1 VLAEGI
7 FIIKLMQVAV
17 FGRHI
22 KEQDQVFVSEMLQVL
37 NEEGVSCYILQS
49 LYDELSENTPLETT
63 YELFN
68 SHLEFKIRKFDCA
81 IVLGGDGTILQAI
94 TYIRDAPV
102 PILGINLGRMGF
114 LAYVEKKRIR
124 EAILLLKSGQYSI
137 DERSMLYLESTPSVF
152 GEIPFAL
159 NDFTLLKRD
168 TSSMITINTFVNGDY
183 LNSYW
188 ADGIIL
194 ATPTG
199 STGYSLSC
207 GGPIIFPNSSSFV
220 LTPVAP
226 HNLNVRPIV
235 ISDASVISF
244 EVEGRADHFIC
255 TLDSR
260 FELVNAQ
267 HQLAIRK
274 NDFPVRLI
282 RFVDTTFLSTM
293 RQKLNWGQD
302 VRN

>member
-1 VLAEGI
+1 
-7 FIIKLMQVAV
+7 MQVAV

-22 KEQDQVFVSEMLQVL
+22 KEHDLNIVHDLLAVL
-37 NEEGVSCYILQS
+37 NEEGV
-49 LYDELSENTPLETT
+49 NTYVLKTLHEEIDQHVKEHHAQ
-63 YELFN
+63 YAVFD
-68 SHLEFKIRKFDCA
+68 SHLDFKVHKIDCA
-81 IVLGGDGTILQAI
+81 IVLGGDGSILQAV
-94 TYIRDAPV
+94 TYIRDNDV

-114 LAYVEKKRIR
+114 LAYVEKGRLR
-124 EAILLLKSGQYSI
+124 ESIKLLQTGQYTI
-137 DERSMLYLESTPSVF
+137 DSRSMIYLESTPPIF
-152 GEIPFAL
+152 GETPFAL

-168 TSSMITINTFVNGDY
+168 TSSMITIHAFANGDY

-207 GGPIIFPNSSSFV
+207 GGPILFPNSSSFV

-235 ISDASVISF
+235 ISDSSVISF

-260 FELVNAQ
+260 FELISSLQ
-267 HQLAIRK
+267 QLAIRK
-274 NDFPVRLI
+274 NEFNVKLI
-282 RFVDTTFLSTM
+282 RFEDTTFLSTM

>member
-1 VLAEGI
+1 
-7 FIIKLMQVAV
+7 MQVAV
-17 FGRHI
+17 FGKQI
-22 KEQDQVFVSEMLQVL
+22 KDQDIHVVKDLVETLAEAGVNVYMLK
-37 NEEGVSCYILQS
+37 S
-49 LYDELSENTPLETT
+49 LHDEVKDSLTQFPGLHT
-63 YELFN
+63 FD
-68 SHLEFKIRKFDCA
+68 SHLEFRVRKFDCA
-81 IVLGGDGTILQAI
+81 IVLGGDGTILMAI
-94 TYIRDAPV
+94 TYIRDAEV

-114 LAYVEKKRIR
+114 LAYVEKKKLQ
-124 EAILLLKSGQYSI
+124 EAVRLLRAGQYTL
-137 DERSMLYLESTPSVF
+137 DQRSMLYLESTPQVF
-152 GEIPFAL
+152 GETPFAL

-168 TSSMITINTFVNGDY
+168 TSSMITIHAYVNGDY

-207 GGPIIFPNSSSFV
+207 GGPIIFPNSANFV

-226 HNLNVRPIV
+226 HNLSVRPIV

-260 FELVNAQ
+260 FELVSAQ

-274 NDFPVRLI
+274 NDHAVKLI
-282 RFVDTTFLSTM
+282 RFENTTFLNTM
-293 RQKLNWGQD
+293 RDKLNWGQD